1 MLILIN
7 REIVLVN
14 IHNDNVFDSNC
25 LKRNFIWSR
34 EYTCIPGLDLLLH
47 LNSDL
52 SVVLDH
58 ALLVLLTVKVF
69 SASLRGTI
77 FEEDSTVFAVK
88 FLAHLYNR
96 PLDQKYY
103 EVIPSLI
110 WHSEWCIA
118 GKMFQKFCPV
128 WIINKILTAVENWFG
143 IMIVSKYQSSKYL

>member
-1 MLILIN
+1 MP
-7 REIVLVN
+7 VN
-14 IHNDNVFDSNC
+14 IHKDIVSASNC
-25 LKRNFIWSR
+25 LRMNFIWSR
-34 EYTCIPGLDLLLH
+34 EYACISGLDLLFH

-58 ALLVLLTVKVF
+58 TLLVLLTVKVF

-77 FEEDSTVFAVK
+77 FEEDSTVFTVK

-110 WHSEWCIA
+110 WYSEWCIA
-118 GKMFQKFCPV
+118 EQYFQVLVLWLCRN
-128 WIINKILTAVENWFG
+128 INHQNIYKNTLRY
-143 IMIVSKYQSSKYL
+143 S